1 MITAHDIQ
9 LFIFTRNRKE
19 FLIRSIQSLLDQTTA
34 ISEII
39 VLDNS
44 DNSETQNLFADIT
57 DHRIKYIR
65 TMGKFGNYEKSLE
78 LANKKYVMLFHDD
91 DVLHPD
97 YISHAIKHLNERK
110 NVALIA
116 SWSTTFNSDEEIEFT
131 APIETYYYFRN
142 QNLFARHMYL
152 GEGIA
157 FSSAIYKTSN
167 FLKTKSNYT
176 SFGKYNDWPFLVN
189 SIGNGSAVLL
199 ADSSLLYSRVHPDQ
213 DSVTRSN
220 PLDLHQI
227 VNWDSFF
234 HARFGMKKFIYQK
247 ILNQRATRFA
257 SGKYQ
262 FELGNHDLN
271 ARQIELLSK
280 EFTQK
285 NLELIID
292 QQTYRKIDRFFYER
306 FIPIFMKKNL
316 VETQNARVQ
325 RFRKFPIRYFSEFSL
340 LFSYMGFCVSKSD
353 RVK

>member
-1 MITAHDIQ
+1 MITANDIQ
-9 LFIFTRNRKE
+9 VFIFTRNRRE
-19 FLIRSIQSLLDQTTA
+19 FLIRSIQSLLDQKTA

-44 DNSETQNLFADIT
+44 DNSETENLFADSS

-78 LANKKYVMLFHDD
+78 LAKKKYVMLFHDD
-91 DVLHPD
+91 DVLHPE
-97 YISHAIKHLNERK
+97 YISHVIKHLNESK

-116 SWSTTFNSDEEIEFT
+116 SWSTPFKSDDEIEFT
-131 APIETYYYFRN
+131 VPIDTHYFFRN

-157 FSSAIYKTSN
+157 FSNAIYRTSN
-167 FLKTKSNYT
+167 FLKTKSNYA

-189 SIGNGSAVLL
+189 SIRNGRAILL
-199 ADSSLLYSRVHPDQ
+199 AEPSLLYSRVHPDQ

-234 HARFGMKKFIYQK
+234 HARFGIKKFIYK
-247 ILNQRATRFA
+247 KVLNQRATRFA

-262 FELGNHDLN
+262 FELGNNDLD
-271 ARQIELLSK
+271 AYQIELLAK

-306 FIPIFMKKNL
+306 FIPIFMKRNL
-316 VETQNARVQ
+316 VEGQNARTRRV
-325 RFRKFPIRYFSEFSL
+325 RTFSKLCFLEFSL
-340 LFSYMGFCVSKSD
+340 LFRYIGFCFSKSD

>member
-1 MITAHDIQ
+1 
-9 LFIFTRNRKE
+9 
-19 FLIRSIQSLLDQTTA
+19 LLDQKTA

-44 DNSETQNLFADIT
+44 DNSETQNLFAESS

-78 LANKKYVMLFHDD
+78 LAKKKYVMLFHDD

-97 YISHAIKHLNERK
+97 YISHAIKHLNERR

-116 SWSTTFNSDEEIEFT
+116 SWSTPFKSDEEIEFT
-131 APIETYYYFRN
+131 APIETYYFFRN

-167 FLKTKSNYT
+167 FLNTKSNYT
-176 SFGKYNDWPFLVN
+176 IFGKYNDWPFLVN
-189 SIGNGSAVLL
+189 SIGNGRAVLL
-199 ADSSLLYSRVHPDQ
+199 ADPSLLYSRVHPDQ

-234 HARFGMKKFIYQK
+234 HARFGMKKFIYRK

-280 EFTQK
+280 EFTEK

-306 FIPIFMKKNL
+306 FIPIFMKRNL
-316 VETQNARVQ
+316 VETQNTRIQ
-325 RFRKFPIRYFSEFSL
+325 RFRNLPIRYFSELSL
-340 LFSYMGFCVSKSD
+340 LFRYIGFCVSKSD